1 MSKTT
6 TLSNKNKL
14 NANLNKEVLR
24 LMNLSEFKSNKTAS
38 NKDISYQEFIKN
50 KMLIVYAIRTGI
62 PYTFFEQIQAHTPF
76 TENDWIVFLDLSSK
90 SLQRYKA
97 ETSHTF
103 KPSHTEKIFEVAEVS
118 EYGLETF
125 GSMDK
130 FKLWLQTPNYSL
142 GKLTPM
148 ELLKDSYG
156 KEMVMAELTRIN
168 YGILA

>member
-1 MSKTT
+1 MSKVSN
-6 TLSNKNKL
+6 LSNQNKL
-14 NANLNKEVLR
+14 NASLNKEVLL
-24 LMNLSEFKSNKTAS
+24 LMNLSEFRSHKTEPNKG
-38 NKDISYQEFIKN
+38 ISYQEFIKN
-50 KMLIVYAIRTGI
+50 KMLI
-62 PYTFFEQIQAHTPF
+62 

-97 ETSHTF
+97 EASHTF